1 MSVATEQQIASR
13 DRSIFRW
20 ASFIIVVGTFVNL
33 LIGGP
38 VIPVIALHAGWAAW
52 VVFLGELR
60 GRQKM
65 SMRTA
70 GLASTA
76 LAFSFFVPG
85 LVFVSG
91 KQSGAFYLLF
101 VCTPLLVASMAPK
114 DRPSVIVSG
123 VAGIAWIV
131 VFEVMAGASVAR
143 VLSWT
148 IFSMLCLAIGIWGS
162 VLHQRTEAERE
173 RAESERLAA
182 VTRLA
187 EQERRQ
193 ARSERLTLIGQLAA
207 SIAHE
212 VNNPLSFVAANV
224 RYLGEVLEGT
234 APGAD
239 RVEVVNETQEGIER
253 ISNTVRMLQVF
264 VQPGGGPATGHVRD
278 AVNEAVTLSASRL
291 KKAVPPTLEIAEG
304 LPLVAMGHRRL
315 VQMMVNLLLNA
326 ADSVEGTPS
335 PRISVTASRDEKGL
349 RLVVEDSG
357 LLQPRLK
364 SPTPS
369 EMPPR
374 TGLGLSLCREHVEEA
389 GGTLIIEPRADGGGR
404 IVVSVPFASSV
415 ATASPGATSTDLG
428 AS

>member
-1 MSVATEQQIASR
+1 MSIATEQLIASR

-20 ASFIIVVGTFVNL
+20 ASFIIAIGTFVNL

-38 VIPVIALHAGWAAW
+38 VVPVVALHAGWAAW
-52 VVFLGELR
+52 VLFLGELR
-60 GRQKM
+60 GRQQM

-70 GLASTA
+70 GLASTTV
-76 LAFSFFVPG
+76 AFAFFVPA
-85 LVFVSG
+85 LVLVSG

-114 DRPSVIVSG
+114 DRPSVIMSG

-131 VFEVMAGASVAR
+131 VFEVMAGASVSR

-148 IFSMLCLAIGIWGS
+148 LFSMLCLAIGIWGS

-173 RAESERLAA
+173 RAETERLAA

-224 RYLGEVLEGT
+224 RYLGEVLDGT

-264 VQPGGGPATGHVRD
+264 VQPGGGPASGDVRD

-291 KKAVPPTLEIAEG
+291 KKVVSPTIEIADG
-304 LPLVAMGHRRL
+304 LPPVAMGHRRL

-335 PRISVTASRDEKGL
+335 PRIVISASRDEKGL

-369 EMPPR
+369 EIPPR
-374 TGLGLSLCREHVEEA
+374 SGLGLSLCREHVEEA
-389 GGTLIIEPRADGGGR
+389 GGTLIIEPTAEGGGR
-404 IVVSVPFASSV
+404 IVVLVPFASV
-415 ATASPGATSTDLG
+415 ASASAASASTDLG